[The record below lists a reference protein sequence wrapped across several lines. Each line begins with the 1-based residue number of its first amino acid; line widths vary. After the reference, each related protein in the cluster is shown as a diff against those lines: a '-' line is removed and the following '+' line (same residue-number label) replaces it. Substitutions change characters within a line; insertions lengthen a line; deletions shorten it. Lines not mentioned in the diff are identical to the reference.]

1 MKITVIGAGNIGTQF
16 AAAFASKGNVVTVY
30 ASKPEKISNTLTI
43 VDENDTVTA
52 EGEIVLVTDDIEKA
66 VKDAE
71 YVFVTYPAFML
82 KDIADKMYDFVSK
95 GIKIG
100 VIPGT
105 GGAEFAF
112 KKLIEDKGVVLFGLQ
127 RVPAVARLKEYG
139 KTVCVTGY
147 RDRLKLAGI
156 PKSSLR
162 GIGDL
167 LTETFGIPC
176 DILPNYLSVTMTP
189 SNPILHT
196 TRLCTEFADYK
207 EGVVYP
213 RNILFY
219 EEWSDDS
226 SRLLFACDDELQRVC
241 QKLTKLDLSDVRSL
255 KEHYE
260 SDTVEKLTL
269 KIRSIKSLQGLGSP
283 MKEVEG
289 GFVPDFSSRY
299 FTADFPYG
307 LSILQQLA
315 NIAGVEVPN
324 MTSTIK
330 WYKNVSRDTTEF
342 KLSDFG
348 INSIDDLYKFY
359 CR

>member
-16 AAAFASKGNVVTVY
+16 AAAFAAKGNEVTVF
-30 ASKPEKISNTLTI
+30 ASKPEKISNILTI
-43 VDENDTVTA
+43 VDDKDNVTA
-52 EGEIVLVTDDIEKA
+52 EGNVAFVTADIEKA
-66 VKDAE
+66 VNNAE
-71 YVFVTYPAFML
+71 YIFVTYPAFML
-82 KDIADKMYDFVSK
+82 KDIADKMYDFVNQ
-95 GIKIG
+95 GTKIG

-112 KKLIEDKGVVLFGLQ
+112 KRLIEEKGIILFGLQ

-139 KTVCVTGY
+139 KTVCVSGY

-167 LTETFGIPC
+167 LTETFSIPC

-196 TRLCTEFADYK
+196 TRLRTEFADYK

-213 RNILFY
+213 QNILFY
-219 EEWSDDS
+219 EEWADES
-226 SRLLFACDDELQRVC
+226 SKLLFACDEELQKVC
-241 QKLTKLDLSDVRSL
+241 QKLTMLDLTDVRSL

-260 SDTVEKLTL
+260 SDTEEKLTA

-307 LSILQQLA
+307 LSILEQLA
-315 NIAGVEVPN
+315 HLAGVEVPN
-324 MTSTIK
+324 MTNTIN
-330 WYKNVSRDTTEF
+330 WYKEVSGDKTEF
-342 KLSDFG
+342 KLTDFG
-348 INSIDDLYKFY
+348 INTIEDLYKFY

>member
-16 AAAFASKGNVVTVY
+16 AAAFAATGNEVTVF
-30 ASKPEKISNTLTI
+30 ASKPEKISDTLTI
-43 VDENDTVTA
+43 VDENDNVTA
-52 EGEIVLVTDDIEKA
+52 EGRIALVTNDVEKA

-71 YVFVTYPAFML
+71 YIFVTYPAFML
-82 KDIADKMYDFVSK
+82 KGIAEKMYDFVSR
-95 GIKIG
+95 GVKIG

-112 KKLIEDKGVVLFGLQ
+112 KNLIEDKGIILFGLQ

-156 PKSSLR
+156 PRSSLR

-167 LTETFGIPC
+167 LTETFGMPC

-196 TRLCTEFADYK
+196 TRLRTEFADYT
-207 EGVVYP
+207 EGAVYP

-219 EEWSDDS
+219 EEWTDDS
-226 SRLLFACDDELQRVC
+226 SELLFACDEELQLVC
-241 QKLTKLDLSDVRSL
+241 QKLTQLDLSDVRSL

-260 SDTVEKLTL
+260 SDTVEKLTA

-283 MKEVEG
+283 MKEVKG

-307 LSILQQLA
+307 LSILVQLA
-315 NIAGVEVPN
+315 HIAGVEVPH
-324 MTSTIK
+324 MTATLL
-330 WYKNVSRDTTEF
+330 WYKKVSNDKTDFR
-342 KLSDFG
+342 LSDFG
-348 INSIDDLYKFY
+348 ISSLDDLYKFY

>member
-16 AAAFASKGNVVTVY
+16 AAAFAAKGNEVTFF
-30 ASKPEKISNTLTI
+30 ASKPERISNTLTI
-43 VDENDTVTA
+43 VDESDKVTDI
-52 EGEIVLVTDDIEKA
+52 GEMALVTSDIKEA
-66 VKDAE
+66 CEGAE
-71 YVFVTYPAFML
+71 YIFITYPAFML
-82 KDIADKMYDFVSK
+82 KDIADKMYDHILK
-95 GIKIG
+95 GTKIG

-112 KKLIEDKGVVLFGLQ
+112 KKLIEEKGAILFGLQ

-139 KTVCVTGY
+139 KTVCVAGY

-162 GIGDL
+162 GIADL
-167 LTETFGIPC
+167 LTETFSIPC

-196 TRLCTEFADYK
+196 TRLRTEFADFK

-213 RNILFY
+213 KNILFY
-219 EEWSDDS
+219 EEWADES
-226 SRLLFACDDELQRVC
+226 SELLFACDEELQTVC
-241 QKLTKLDLSDVRSL
+241 SKLTELDLTDVRSL

-260 SDTVEKLTL
+260 SDTPKKLTA

-299 FTADFPYG
+299 FTADFPFG
-307 LSILQQLA
+307 LSILEQIAHL
-315 NIAGVEVPN
+315 AGVKVPN
-324 MTSTIK
+324 MTSTIN
-330 WYKNVSRDTTEF
+330 WYKEVSEDKTEF
-342 KLSDFG
+342 NLSDFG
-348 INSIDDLYKFY
+348 INSLDDLYKFY
-359 CR
+359 SR

>member
-16 AAAFASKGNVVTVY
+16 ASAFASKGNNVTMY
-30 ASKPEKISNTLTI
+30 ASKPEAISDFLTT
-43 VDENDTVTA
+43 VDENDNVTF
-52 EGEIVLVTDDIEKA
+52 EGKLSLVTNDIEKA
-66 VKDAE
+66 VCEAE

-82 KDIADKMYDFVSK
+82 KDIADKMYDFVKK
-95 GIKIG
+95 GTKIG

-112 KKLIEDKGVVLFGLQ
+112 KKLIEDKGAILFGLQ

-139 KTVCVTGY
+139 KTVCVSGY

-213 RNILFY
+213 KNILFY
-219 EEWSDDS
+219 EEWADES
-226 SRLLFACDDELQRVC
+226 SRLLFACDEELQQVC
-241 QKLTKLDLSDVRSL
+241 KAMKEFDLTEVRSL

-260 SDTVEKLTL
+260 SDTAEKLTA

-289 GFVPDFSSRY
+289 GFIPDFSSRY

-307 LSILQQLA
+307 LSILAQLA
-315 NIAGVEVPN
+315 AIAGVEVPN
-324 MTSTIK
+324 MLSTIN
-330 WYKNVSRDTTEF
+330 WYQEVSGDKTEL
-342 KLSDFG
+342 KLSKFG
-348 INSIDDLYKFY
+348 INNMDDMLAFY
-359 CR
+359 NR

>member
-16 AAAFASKGNVVTVY
+16 AAAFAAKGNEVTVY

-43 VDENDTVTA
+43 VDEIDNVSA
-52 EGEIVLVTDDIEKA
+52 EGEIALVTSDIERA

-71 YVFVTYPAFML
+71 YIFVTYPAFML
-82 KDIADKMYDFVSK
+82 KSIADKMCDFVNH
-95 GIKIG
+95 GTKIG

-112 KKLIEDKGVVLFGLQ
+112 KKLIEDKGVILFGLQ

-162 GIGDL
+162 GIADL
-167 LTETFGIPC
+167 LTETFSIPC

-196 TRLCTEFADYK
+196 TRLRTEFADYK

-219 EEWSDDS
+219 EEWSNNS
-226 SRLLFACDDELQRVC
+226 SKLLFACDEELQKIC

-260 SDTVEKLTL
+260 SDTAEKLTA

-283 MKEVEG
+283 MKAVEG

-307 LSILQQLA
+307 LSILQQIA
-315 NIAGVEVPN
+315 NIAGAEVPN
-324 MTSTIK
+324 MTSTIN
-330 WYKNVSRDTTEF
+330 WYKKVSRDMTEF
-342 KLSDFG
+342 NLADFG
-348 INSIDDLYKFY
+348 INTLDDLYNFY

>member
-16 AAAFASKGNVVTVY
+16 ASAFASKGNEVTMY
-30 ASKPEKISNTLTI
+30 ASKPEVISDILTT
-43 VDENDTVTA
+43 VDENDNVTF
-52 EGEIVLVTDDIEKA
+52 EGKLALVTNDIEKA
-66 VKDAE
+66 VSEAE

-82 KDIADKMYDFVSK
+82 KGIADKMYDFVKK
-95 GIKIG
+95 GAKIG

-112 KKLIEDKGVVLFGLQ
+112 KKLIEDKGVILFGLQ

-139 KTVCVTGY
+139 KTVCVSGY

-207 EGVVYP
+207 DGVVYP
-213 RNILFY
+213 KNILFY
-219 EEWSDDS
+219 EEWADES
-226 SRLLFACDDELQRVC
+226 SKLLFACDDELQQVC
-241 QKLTKLDLSDVRSL
+241 KAMKDFDLTEVRSL

-260 SDTVEKLTL
+260 SDTVEKLTA

-307 LSILQQLA
+307 LSILAQFA
-315 NIAGVEVPN
+315 EIAGVEVPN
-324 MTSTIK
+324 MHSTIN
-330 WYKNVSRDTTEF
+330 WYQEVSGDKTEL
-342 KLSDFG
+342 KLSAFG
-348 INSIDDLYKFY
+348 INSMDDMLAFY
-359 CR
+359 NR

>member
-16 AAAFASKGNVVTVY
+16 AAAFAAKGNEVTVF

-43 VDENDTVTA
+43 VDENGNVTA
-52 EGEIVLVTDDIEKA
+52 KGTLALVTSDIEKA

-82 KDIADKMYDFVSK
+82 KDIAHKMYNYVST
-95 GIKIG
+95 GVKIG

-112 KKLIEDKGVVLFGLQ
+112 KRLIEDKGVILFGLQ

-167 LTETFGIPC
+167 LTETFSIPC

-207 EGVVYP
+207 EGVVYQK
-213 RNILFY
+213 NILFY
-219 EEWSDDS
+219 EEWADES
-226 SRLLFACDDELQRVC
+226 SKLLFACDDELQEVC
-241 QKLTKLDLSDVRSL
+241 RKLKELDLSDVRSL

-260 SDTVEKLTL
+260 SDTVEKLTA

-315 NIAGVEVPN
+315 QIAGVEVPN
-324 MTSTIK
+324 MTSTLN
-330 WYKNVSRDTTEF
+330 WYKRVSGDTTEF
-342 KLSDFG
+342 RLADFG
-348 INSIDDLYKFY
+348 IKTTDDLYEFY
-359 CR
+359 SR

>member
-16 AAAFASKGNVVTVY
+16 ASSFASKGNEVTVL
-30 ASKPEKISNTLTI
+30 ASKPEKINNILYT
-43 VDENDTVTA
+43 VDENDNITV
-52 EGEIVLVTDDIEKA
+52 EGKLTLVTDDVEKA

-82 KDIADKMYDFVSK
+82 KDIADKMYNYVSK
-95 GIKIG
+95 GAKIG

-139 KTVCVTGY
+139 KTVCVSGY

-156 PKSSLR
+156 PQSSLR
-162 GIGDL
+162 GIADL
-167 LTETFGIPC
+167 LTDTFSIPC

-196 TRLCTEFADYK
+196 TRLRTEFADYK

-213 RNILFY
+213 KNILFY
-219 EEWSDDS
+219 EEWADES
-226 SRLLFACDDELQRVC
+226 SKLLFACDEELQTVC
-241 QKLTKLDLSDVRSL
+241 SKLTELDLTEVRSL

-260 SDTVEKLTL
+260 SDTVEKLTA

-283 MKEVEG
+283 MVEVEG
-289 GFVPDFSSRY
+289 GFIPDFSSRY

-307 LSILQQLA
+307 LSILEQIAHL
-315 NIAGVEVPN
+315 AGVEVPS
-324 MTSTIK
+324 MTSTIS
-330 WYKNVSRDTTEF
+330 WYKETSGDKTEF
-342 KLSDFG
+342 NLSDFG
-348 INSIDDLYKFY
+348 IESLEDLYKFY
-359 CR
+359 NR

>member
-16 AAAFASKGNVVTVY
+16 AAAFAAKGNEVTVF
-30 ASKPEKISNTLTI
+30 ASKPDIISNTLTI
-43 VDENDTVTA
+43 VDENDKVTA
-52 EGEIVLVTDDIEKA
+52 QGEMALVTADIEKA
-66 VKDAE
+66 CKDAE
-71 YVFVTYPAFML
+71 YIFVTYPAFML
-82 KDIADKMYDFVSK
+82 KDIADKMYDHVSL
-95 GIKIG
+95 GTKIG

-112 KKLIEDKGVVLFGLQ
+112 KKLIDEKGVVLFGLQ

-139 KTVCVTGY
+139 KTVCVSGY

-162 GIGDL
+162 GIADL
-167 LTETFGIPC
+167 LTETFSIPC

-196 TRLCTEFADYK
+196 TRLRTEFADFK

-213 RNILFY
+213 KNILFY
-219 EEWSDDS
+219 EEWADES
-226 SRLLFACDDELQRVC
+226 SKLLFACDEELQTVC
-241 QKLTKLDLSDVRSL
+241 SRLTELDLSDVRSL

-260 SDTVEKLTL
+260 SDTVEKLTA

-283 MKEVEG
+283 MREVEG

-299 FTADFPYG
+299 FTADFPFG
-307 LSILQQLA
+307 LSILEQFA
-315 NIAGVEVPN
+315 HIAGVEVPN
-324 MTSTIK
+324 MTSTIE
-330 WYKNVSRDTTEF
+330 WYKEVSGDTTEF
-342 KLSDFG
+342 RLSDFG
-348 INSIDDLYKFY
+348 IETLDDLYKFY